1 MDLLLQ
7 NPYNYL
13 DTFLLVFVRAL
24 SLFMIV
30 PIYSNRNIPRM
41 VKVALA
47 FFISTIII
55 NIVTLSSPVPS
66 TDIIGFG
73 IIVIKEVFVGWTIGL
88 GAYIAF
94 SIMALAGQFIDY
106 QIGFSMVNVFDPLSQ
121 IQFTITGTLYYYLL
135 LLITLVTNAHYYLFK
150 AIALSYKLI
159 PLGSVSLSISLYNSF
174 ISFFNEFIVIALQI
188 ASPIFFVMLITN
200 VVLGILARTVPQLN
214 MFVIGFPLKILLGLA
229 VIFITLNL
237 FPTISEV
244 VIDKM
249 MNYVDILIKG
259 MMPL

>member
-1 MDLLLQ
+1 MDLLLS

-13 DTFLLVFVRAL
+13 DTFLLVFVRAI

-30 PIYSNRNIPRM
+30 PIYSNKNIPIM
-41 VKVALA
+41 VKIGLA

-55 NIVTLSSPVPS
+55 NIVAVSAPVPS
-66 TDIIGFG
+66 TDVVGYAL
-73 IIVIKEVFVGWTIGL
+73 IVIKEVFVGWIIGL

-135 LLITLVTNAHYYLFK
+135 LLITLITNSHYYFFK
-150 AIALSYKLI
+150 AISLSYKLV
-159 PLGSVSLSISLYNSF
+159 PLGSVTLSSSLYDSF
-174 ISFFNEFIVIALQI
+174 ISFFNEFIIISLQI

-214 MFVIGFPLKILLGLA
+214 MFVIGFPIKILLGLA

-237 FPTISEV
+237 FPTISDI
-244 VIDKM
+244 VIGKM
-249 MNYVDILIKG
+249 INFVDTLIKG

>member
-1 MDLLLQ
+1 MDLLLS
-7 NPYNYL
+7 NPYEYL
-13 DTFLLVFVRAL
+13 DSFLLVFVRAI
-24 SLFMIV
+24 SLLMIV
-30 PIYSNRNIPRM
+30 PIFSNRNIP
-41 VKVALA
+41 VITKIALA
-47 FFISTIII
+47 FFISTVII
-55 NIVTLSSPVPS
+55 NIVPLSTPVPS
-66 TDIIGFG
+66 TNVIGYAL
-73 IIVIKEVFVGWTIGL
+73 VVLKEVFVGWMIGL

-135 LLITLVTNAHYYLFK
+135 LLITLVTNSHYYFFK
-150 AIALSYKLI
+150 AITLSYKLI
-159 PLGSVSLSISLYNSF
+159 PLGDVSLSSSLYDSF
-174 ISFFNEFIVIALQI
+174 ISFFNEFVIIALQI

-214 MFVIGFPLKILLGLA
+214 MFVIGFPIKILLGLA

-237 FPTISEV
+237 FPTINNI

-249 MNYVDILIKG
+249 MNYVDTLIKG
-259 MMPL
+259 MMP